1 LGKGKIMAFT
11 NKKACL
17 LFILMQISIV
27 AISSG
32 QVRSTG
38 DTVIFSY
45 VEHMPEF
52 KGDMEA
58 FITNEMRPE
67 FRAAS
72 YDKVTPIILKCVIN
86 EHGKVGSVYI
96 TNPSSHE
103 PANAEAV
110 RIVKSMP
117 YWVPGRQNNK
127 PVRVYVRI
135 PIKLRTD

>member
-1 LGKGKIMAFT
+1 MAST
-11 NKKACL
+11 NKKVCL

-27 AISSG
+27 AISSA
-32 QVRSTG
+32 QISSTG

-52 KGDMEA
+52 KGDMVA
-58 FITNEMRPE
+58 FISNQMRPE
-67 FRAAS
+67 FRITGS
-72 YDKVTPIILKCVIN
+72 DKVTTIFLKCMIN
-86 EHGKVGSVYI
+86 EHGKVASVYV

-117 YWVPGRQNNK
+117 DWIPGRQNNK
-127 PVRVYVRI
+127 AVRVYVKI